1 MDSKP
6 KIQLLKQKRS
16 FLQYILLSVVTCSLY
31 HYWFM
36 DSLVKDVNVICK
48 KDGQDTVGVGRMIG
62 FSILTFG
69 VYQYLWLAEI
79 VDRVYDSADE
89 YDVEIRQDSE
99 SFFIWMILVPFIGY
113 FIAMHR
119 FVSDVNQLAA
129 EYEKRR
135 HFVKCTSPITQRSL
149 SSGRGTLIGLVG
161 SLAGQTIELKPGQR
175 IKIGRSA
182 AEASVIVNSEK
193 ISRVHCLVQY
203 NGNQLGYTVTDLSRN
218 GVVVNGKRILYSVPT
233 YVPSESVLSLAD
245 GANKFQQ
252 FKHIIL
258 PSIKTIITLNV
269 ILSITGSL
277 SAFEQ
282 PYVITDGANG
292 TGTYFVIMNE
302 IAHVSQKVGLAS
314 AMAVVLLLI
323 IFACT
328 ILQKLFFKYIFRD
341 AESEDES
348 YKAKRARLKAEKQ
361 AKKAGKGV
369 A

>member
-1 MDSKP
+1 MV
-6 KIQLLKQKRS
+6 L
-16 FLQYILLSVVTCSLY
+16 
-31 HYWFM
+31 
-36 DSLVKDVNVICK
+36 
-48 KDGQDTVGVGRMIG
+48 
-62 FSILTFG
+62 
-69 VYQYLWLAEI
+69 
-79 VDRVYDSADE
+79 
-89 YDVEIRQDSE
+89 
-99 SFFIWMILVPFIGY
+99 FIGAIMSVDADLY
-113 FIAMHR
+113 E
-119 FVSDVNQLAA
+119 AA
-129 EYEKRR
+129 E
-135 HFVKCTSPITQRSL
+135 L
-149 SSGRGTLIGLVG
+149 
-161 SLAGQTIELKPGQR
+161 
-175 IKIGRSA
+175 
-182 AEASVIVNSEK
+182 
-193 ISRVHCLVQY
+193 
-203 NGNQLGYTVTDLSRN
+203 
-218 GVVVNGKRILYSVPT
+218 
-233 YVPSESVLSLAD
+233 D

-323 IFACT
+323 ILHVRFYRSYSLN
-328 ILQKLFFKYIFRD
+328 ISSVMLR
-341 AESEDES
+341 EDES

>member
-1 MDSKP
+1 MEGKKP
-6 KIQLLKQKRS
+6 FS
-16 FLQYILLSVVTCSLY
+16 FTK
-31 HYWFM
+31 WA
-36 DSLVKDVNVICK
+36 K
-48 KDGQDTVGVGRMIG
+48 
-62 FSILTFG
+62 
-69 VYQYLWLAEI
+69 
-79 VDRVYDSADE
+79 
-89 YDVEIRQDSE
+89 
-99 SFFIWMILVPFIGY
+99 
-113 FIAMHR
+113 
-119 FVSDVNQLAA
+119 
-129 EYEKRR
+129 
-135 HFVKCTSPITQRSL
+135 
-149 SSGRGTLIGLVG
+149 
-161 SLAGQTIELKPGQR
+161 
-175 IKIGRSA
+175 
-182 AEASVIVNSEK
+182 
-193 ISRVHCLVQY
+193 
-203 NGNQLGYTVTDLSRN
+203 SRN
-218 GVVVNGKRILYSVPT
+218 GQQVIICVAFMTIPLLLLFVFT
-233 YVPSESVLSLAD
+233 YLPFAEMVKFSFYKMKYLTPVDQRKFVGFKNYIDVFRRDDCFGALKLSLYYMVGAIIQLVLALYLATILSFKVKGGNFFKGLMFFPYLISGIAIGFIFKFFYTRGFVLDTILQWCGFKLDNLPYWLKDQSINNWSLVATSVWRYFGQNMVLFIGAIMSVDADLYEAAELD

>member
-1 MDSKP
+1 MEGKKP
-6 KIQLLKQKRS
+6 FSFTKWAKSRTGQQVIICVAFMTIPLLLLFVFTYLPFAEMVKFSFYKMKYLTPVDQRKFVGFKNYIDVFRRDDCFGALKLSLYYMVGAIIQLVLALYLATILSFKVKGGNFFKGLMFFPYLISGIAIGFIFKFFYTRGFVFDTILQWCGFKLDNLPYWLKDQS
-16 FLQYILLSVVTCSLY
+16 INN
-31 HYWFM
+31 W
-36 DSLVKDVNVICK
+36 SLVATSVWRYF
-48 KDGQDTVGVGRMIG
+48 GQNMV
-62 FSILTFG
+62 L
-69 VYQYLWLAEI
+69 
-79 VDRVYDSADE
+79 
-89 YDVEIRQDSE
+89 
-99 SFFIWMILVPFIGY
+99 FIGAIMSVDADLY
-113 FIAMHR
+113 E
-119 FVSDVNQLAA
+119 AA
-129 EYEKRR
+129 E
-135 HFVKCTSPITQRSL
+135 L
-149 SSGRGTLIGLVG
+149 
-161 SLAGQTIELKPGQR
+161 
-175 IKIGRSA
+175 
-182 AEASVIVNSEK
+182 
-193 ISRVHCLVQY
+193 
-203 NGNQLGYTVTDLSRN
+203 
-218 GVVVNGKRILYSVPT
+218 
-233 YVPSESVLSLAD
+233 D

>member
-36 DSLVKDVNVICK
+36 DSLVKDVNAICK
-48 KDGQDTVGVGRMIG
+48 KEGQDTVGVGRMIG

-233 YVPSESVLSLAD
+233 YVPSESVLFLAD
-245 GANKFQQ
+245 GANKFQ
-252 FKHIIL
+252 L
-258 PSIKTIITLNV
+258 T
-269 ILSITGSL
+269 
-277 SAFEQ
+277 
-282 PYVITDGANG
+282 
-292 TGTYFVIMNE
+292 
-302 IAHVSQKVGLAS
+302 
-314 AMAVVLLLI
+314 
-323 IFACT
+323 
-328 ILQKLFFKYIFRD
+328 
-341 AESEDES
+341 
-348 YKAKRARLKAEKQ
+348 
-361 AKKAGKGV
+361 
-369 A
+369 

>member
-36 DSLVKDVNVICK
+36 DSLVKDVNAICK

-129 EYEKRR
+129 VYEKRR
-135 HFVKCTSPITQRSL
+135 HLVKCTSPITQRSL
-149 SSGRGTLIGLVG
+149 SSGRGTLIGLAG
-161 SLAGQTIELKPGQR
+161 SLAGQAIELKPGQLL
-175 IKIGRSA
+175 KIGRSV
-182 AEASVIVNSEK
+182 AEASVILNSEK

-218 GVVVNGKRILYSVPT
+218 GVVVNGERLLYSVPT

-245 GANKFQQ
+245 GANQFQ
-252 FKHIIL
+252 L
-258 PSIKTIITLNV
+258 T
-269 ILSITGSL
+269 
-277 SAFEQ
+277 
-282 PYVITDGANG
+282 
-292 TGTYFVIMNE
+292 
-302 IAHVSQKVGLAS
+302 
-314 AMAVVLLLI
+314 
-323 IFACT
+323 
-328 ILQKLFFKYIFRD
+328 
-341 AESEDES
+341 
-348 YKAKRARLKAEKQ
+348 
-361 AKKAGKGV
+361 
-369 A
+369 

>member
-1 MDSKP
+1 MLAKQGNRMDSKP

-36 DSLVKDVNVICK
+36 DSLVKDVNAICK

-135 HFVKCTSPITQRSL
+135 HFVKCTSPITKRSPP
-149 SSGRGTLIGLVG
+149 GRQG
-161 SLAGQTIELKPGQR
+161 
-175 IKIGRSA
+175 KIGR
-182 AEASVIVNSEK
+182 
-193 ISRVHCLVQY
+193 
-203 NGNQLGYTVTDLSRN
+203 
-218 GVVVNGKRILYSVPT
+218 
-233 YVPSESVLSLAD
+233 
-245 GANKFQQ
+245 
-252 FKHIIL
+252 
-258 PSIKTIITLNV
+258 
-269 ILSITGSL
+269 
-277 SAFEQ
+277 
-282 PYVITDGANG
+282 
-292 TGTYFVIMNE
+292 
-302 IAHVSQKVGLAS
+302 AHV
-314 AMAVVLLLI
+314 
-323 IFACT
+323 
-328 ILQKLFFKYIFRD
+328 
-341 AESEDES
+341 
-348 YKAKRARLKAEKQ
+348 
-361 AKKAGKGV
+361 
-369 A
+369 

>member
-1 MDSKP
+1 MEKNPLKESSLDFCKPFELRDAGWYILGGGILLLLFIVIFLWIKRKKNRVEQPVETQKVEYEIQHVVTEPMPAKQGNRMDSKP
-6 KIQLLKQKRS
+6 RIQLLKQKRS

-36 DSLVKDVNVICK
+36 DSLVKDVNAICK

-245 GANKFQQ
+245 GANKFQ
-252 FKHIIL
+252 L
-258 PSIKTIITLNV
+258 T
-269 ILSITGSL
+269 
-277 SAFEQ
+277 
-282 PYVITDGANG
+282 
-292 TGTYFVIMNE
+292 
-302 IAHVSQKVGLAS
+302 
-314 AMAVVLLLI
+314 
-323 IFACT
+323 
-328 ILQKLFFKYIFRD
+328 
-341 AESEDES
+341 
-348 YKAKRARLKAEKQ
+348 
-361 AKKAGKGV
+361 
-369 A
+369 

>member
-1 MDSKP
+1 M
-6 KIQLLKQKRS
+6 
-16 FLQYILLSVVTCSLY
+16 
-31 HYWFM
+31 
-36 DSLVKDVNVICK
+36 
-48 KDGQDTVGVGRMIG
+48 
-62 FSILTFG
+62 
-69 VYQYLWLAEI
+69 
-79 VDRVYDSADE
+79 
-89 YDVEIRQDSE
+89 
-99 SFFIWMILVPFIGY
+99 
-113 FIAMHR
+113 
-119 FVSDVNQLAA
+119 
-129 EYEKRR
+129 
-135 HFVKCTSPITQRSL
+135 
-149 SSGRGTLIGLVG
+149 
-161 SLAGQTIELKPGQR
+161 
-175 IKIGRSA
+175 
-182 AEASVIVNSEK
+182 IVNSEK

-361 AKKAGKGV
+361 AKKVGKGV